1 MGGAFMNPAGSLS
14 YSVVVFTCLALL
26 CVGILLLRRVKFGGE
41 LGGKERGPKIIS
53 SVILASLWVIYLV
66 LSILKSL
73 SSS

>member
-1 MGGAFMNPAGSLS
+1 MG
-14 YSVVVFTCLALL
+14 
-26 CVGILLLRRVKFGGE
+26 
-41 LGGKERGPKIIS
+41 S